1 MYSSRLQH
9 LEEAHKALNKRIDA
23 MEQTGIYEDL
33 QIEELKKQRLHLKD
47 KIAILKK
54 SQDSSTFIIPEN
66 YESKM

>member
-54 SQDSSTFIIPEN
+54 SQDSSTFVIPEN

>member
-1 MYSSRLQH
+1 MYSNRLQH

-54 SQDSSTFIIPEN
+54 SQDSSTFVIPEN
-66 YESKM
+66 HESKM